1 MKKEDY
7 KRLNDYLN
15 DTFIYLSGH
24 DGFFIQNMRSIFIF
38 NNMLYGKLKDIELEH
53 KFHENNLTFE
63 DVYELARNE
72 IEKINSNYL
81 ENFDKLIDSGRLE
94 FFLHEQNMIIKESTY
109 YENLSEIENNEEEIR
124 NDSVC
129 SYNNGDYFID
139 LARTYNYDD
148 VLMLIHEFIHS
159 TNSSKNMGE
168 YRYILTE
175 FFSIYFEM
183 LSQKDLLENGINT
196 SELDIF
202 DRIKSTG
209 MISKKIVKYDLAFM
223 AYNLF
228 GNVKEDSYE
237 DLEKYHIVSSTKE
250 EFESVCINLLKYFDY
265 QKIVYNNENKEF
277 NLYNYRKCI
286 SKLFSS
292 GYRYLF
298 GTLFACYLLE
308 NGNKD
313 KVVWLNDHI
322 NDEEIKKMNFIDVLK
337 IIGIDL
343 TDENINKKLVDG
355 AQNYY
360 ENLSKYSVKKEK
372 EKSLTYNI

>member
-1 MKKEDY
+1 MKKINY

-15 DTFIYLSGH
+15 DAFIYLSEN
-24 DGFFIQNMRSIFIF
+24 DGFFIQNMDNIFPLNSI
-38 NNMLYGKLKDIELEH
+38 LYENLKGIDLRHNFH
-53 KFHENNLTFE
+53 KNNLTYE
-63 DVYELARNE
+63 DVFNLARNE
-72 IEKINSNYL
+72 IEKINPNYL
-81 ENFDKLIDSGRLE
+81 EDFDKLIESGRLE

-109 YENLSEIENNEEEIR
+109 YENLSEIENNEEETR
-124 NDSVC
+124 NDSIC
-129 SYNNGDYFID
+129 FYTEDGYFID
-139 LARTYNYDD
+139 LARTHNYND

-183 LSQKDLLENGINT
+183 LSQKELLENGINP

-202 DRIKSTG
+202 DRIKNTG
-209 MISKKIVKYDLAFM
+209 KISKKIVKYDLAFM

-237 DLEKYHIVSSTKE
+237 YLEKYHIVSSTKK
-250 EFESVCINLLKYFDY
+250 EFECACVRLLKYFDY
-265 QKIVYNNENKEF
+265 QKIQYNNESKEF
-277 NLYNYRKCI
+277 NLHDYRKCI

-292 GYRYLF
+292 GYRYLL
-298 GTLFACYLLE
+298 GTLFSCYLLE

-322 NDEEIKKMNFIDVLK
+322 NDEEIKNMNFIDVLK

-343 TDENINKKLVDG
+343 TDENIDAKLFYS

-360 ENLSKYSVKKEK
+360 ENLSKYSVKEEK
-372 EKSLTYNI
+372 EKSLTYNV

>member
-15 DTFIYLSGH
+15 DTFIYLSEH
-24 DGFFIQNMRSIFIF
+24 DGFFIQNMQSIFIL
-38 NNMLYGKLKDIELEH
+38 NNMLYGKLNDIDLEH
-53 KFHENNLTFE
+53 KFHKNNLTFE
-63 DVYELARNE
+63 DVFELARSE
-72 IEKINSNYL
+72 IEKINPNYL
-81 ENFDKLIDSGRLE
+81 EEFDRLIDSGCLE
-94 FFLHEQNMIIKESTY
+94 FFLHEQNMIIKGNTTY
-109 YENLSEIENNEEEIR
+109 EKLSEIENNEEEIR

-139 LARTYNYDD
+139 LARTYNYND
-148 VLMLIHEFIHS
+148 VLTLIHEFIHS

-183 LSQKDLLENGINT
+183 LSQKELLENGINS

-202 DRIKSTG
+202 DRIKNTG
-209 MISKKIVKYDLAFM
+209 KISKEITEYDLVFIS
-223 AYNLF
+223 YNLF
-228 GNVKEDSYE
+228 GNIKENSYK
-237 DLEKYHIVSSTKE
+237 DLKKYHIVSSTKK
-250 EFESVCINLLKYFDY
+250 EFECACVRLLKYFDY
-265 QKIVYNNENKEF
+265 QKIQYNNESKEF
-277 NLYNYRKCI
+277 NLYDYRKCI
-286 SKLFSS
+286 SILFSS
-292 GYRYLF
+292 GYRYLL
-298 GTLFACYLLE
+298 GTLFSCYLLE

-322 NDEEIKKMNFIDVLK
+322 NDEEIKNMNFIDVLK

-360 ENLSKYSVKKEK
+360 ENLSKYSVKEEK
-372 EKSLTYNI
+372 KSL

>member
-15 DTFIYLSGH
+15 DAFIYLSKY
-24 DGFFIQNMRSIFIF
+24 DGFFIQNMHMIFPLNSI
-38 NNMLYGKLKDIELEH
+38 LYENLKGIDLRHNFH
-53 KFHENNLTFE
+53 KNNLTYE
-63 DVYELARNE
+63 DVFNLARSE
-72 IEKINSNYL
+72 IEKINPNYL

-94 FFLHEQNMIIKESTY
+94 FFLHEQNMIIKGNIN

-139 LARTYNYDD
+139 LARTHNYND

-159 TNSSKNMGE
+159 TNLSKNMGE

-175 FFSIYFEM
+175 FFSVYFEM
-183 LSQKDLLENGINT
+183 LSQNELLEKGINP

-202 DRIKSTG
+202 DRIKSAG
-209 MISKKIVKYDLAFM
+209 MISKKINKYDLVFM

-228 GNVKEDSYE
+228 GNIKEDSYE

-250 EFESVCINLLKYFDY
+250 EFKSACIYLLKYFDY
-265 QKIVYNNENKEF
+265 QKIEYNNRNEEF
-277 NLYNYRKCI
+277 NLHDYRKCI

-298 GTLFACYLLE
+298 GTLFSCYLLE

-313 KVVWLNDHI
+313 KIVWLNDHI
-322 NDEEIKKMNFIDVLK
+322 NDEEIKNMNFIDVLK

-343 TDENINKKLVDG
+343 TDENINKKLVDS

-360 ENLSKYSVKKEK
+360 ENLSKYSVKEEK
-372 EKSLTYNI
+372 EKSLTYNV

>member
-209 MISKKIVKYDLAFM
+209 MISKKIVEYDLAFM

-237 DLEKYHIVSSTKE
+237 DLEKYYIVSSTKE
-250 EFESVCINLLKYFDY
+250 DFENTCINLLKYFDY

-322 NDEEIKKMNFIDVLK
+322 NDEEIKNMNFIDVLK

-343 TDENINKKLVDG
+343 TDENINKKLVHSFE
-355 AQNYY
+355 NYY

-372 EKSLTYNI
+372 EKSLTYNV

>member
-15 DTFIYLSGH
+15 DTFIYLSGY
-24 DGFFIQNMRSIFIF
+24 DRFFIQNMQSIFIL
-38 NNMLYGKLKDIELEH
+38 NNMLYGKLKDIDLEH
-53 KFHENNLTFE
+53 KFYKNNLTFE
-63 DVYELARNE
+63 DVFELARNE
-72 IEKINSNYL
+72 IEKINPNYL
-81 ENFDKLIDSGRLE
+81 KEFDKLIDSGRLGLFKQKE
-94 FFLHEQNMIIKESTY
+94 NINIKEVDE
-109 YENLSEIENNEEEIR
+109 YEKISEIENNEEETR
-124 NDSVC
+124 YDSVC

-139 LARTYNYDD
+139 LARTHNYND

-202 DRIKSTG
+202 DRIKDTG

-277 NLYNYRKCI
+277 NLYDYRKCI
-286 SKLFSS
+286 SSLFSS

-322 NDEEIKKMNFIDVLK
+322 NDEEIKNMNFIDVLK

-360 ENLSKYSVKKEK
+360 ENLNKYSVKEEK
-372 EKSLTYNI
+372 EKSLTYNV

>member
-7 KRLNDYLN
+7 KKLNDYLN
-15 DTFIYLSGH
+15 DTFIYLSEY
-24 DGFFIQNMRSIFIF
+24 DGFLIYNMHTIFRL
-38 NNMLYGKLKDIELEH
+38 NSMLYEKLKNIDLKH

-63 DVYELARNE
+63 DIFIIARNE
-72 IEKINSNYL
+72 IEKINPNYL
-81 ENFDKLIDSGRLE
+81 EKFDELIDSGRLE
-94 FFLHEQNMIIKESTY
+94 FFLKEKNITIKESNDY
-109 YENLSEIENNEEEIR
+109 KKLSEIENSEEDIR
-124 NDSVC
+124 YDSVC
-129 SYNNGDYFID
+129 SYTEDDYFID
-139 LARTYNYDD
+139 IARTYNYDD
-148 VLMLIHEFIHS
+148 VFMLIHEFIHS
-159 TNSSKNMGE
+159 TNASENIGE

-183 LSQKDLLENGINT
+183 YAQRNILESGINP

-202 DRIKSTG
+202 DRIKDTG
-209 MISKKIVKYDLAFM
+209 KISKEIVKYDLAFM

-277 NLYNYRKCI
+277 NLYNYRKHI

-322 NDEEIKKMNFIDVLK
+322 NDEEIKNMNFIDVLK

-360 ENLSKYSVKKEK
+360 ENLNKYSVKEEK
-372 EKSLTYNI
+372 EKSLTYNV

>member
-15 DTFIYLSGH
+15 DTFIYLSEH
-24 DGFFIQNMRSIFIF
+24 DRFFIQNMRSIFIL

-94 FFLHEQNMIIKESTY
+94 FFFHEQNMIIKESTY

-139 LARTYNYDD
+139 LARTHNYND

-183 LSQKDLLENGINT
+183 LSQKELLENGINT

-202 DRIKSTG
+202 DRIKNTG
-209 MISKKIVKYDLAFM
+209 KISKEITEYDFVFIS
-223 AYNLF
+223 YNLF
-228 GNVKEDSYE
+228 GNIKENSYE
-237 DLEKYHIVSSTKE
+237 DLKKYHIVSSIKK
-250 EFESVCINLLKYFDY
+250 EFECACVRLLKYFDY
-265 QKIVYNNENKEF
+265 QKIQYNNESKKF
-277 NLYNYRKCI
+277 NLYDYRKCI
-286 SKLFSS
+286 SSLFSS
-292 GYRYLF
+292 GYRYLL
-298 GTLFACYLLE
+298 GTFFSCYLLE

-313 KVVWLNDHI
+313 KIVWLNDHI
-322 NDEEIKKMNFIDVLK
+322 NDEEIKNMNFIDVLK

-360 ENLSKYSVKKEK
+360 ENLNKYSVKEEK
-372 EKSLTYNI
+372 EKSLTYNV

>member
-15 DTFIYLSGH
+15 DTFIYLSEH
-24 DGFFIQNMRSIFIF
+24 DGFFIQNMQSIFIL
-38 NNMLYGKLKDIELEH
+38 NNMLYGKLNDIDLEH
-53 KFHENNLTFE
+53 KFHKNNLTFE
-63 DVYELARNE
+63 DVFELARSE
-72 IEKINSNYL
+72 IEKINPNYL
-81 ENFDKLIDSGRLE
+81 EEFDRLIDSGCLE
-94 FFLHEQNMIIKESTY
+94 FFLHEQNMIIKGNTTY
-109 YENLSEIENNEEEIR
+109 EKLSEIENNEEEIR

-139 LARTYNYDD
+139 LARTYNYND
-148 VLMLIHEFIHS
+148 VLTLIHEFIHS

-183 LSQKDLLENGINT
+183 LSQKELLENGINS

-202 DRIKSTG
+202 DRIKNTG
-209 MISKKIVKYDLAFM
+209 KISKEITEYDLVFIS
-223 AYNLF
+223 YNLF
-228 GNVKEDSYE
+228 GNIKENSYK
-237 DLEKYHIVSSTKE
+237 DLKKYHIVSSTKK
-250 EFESVCINLLKYFDY
+250 EFECACVRLLKYFDY
-265 QKIVYNNENKEF
+265 QKIQYNNESKEF
-277 NLYNYRKCI
+277 NLYDYRKCI
-286 SKLFSS
+286 SILFSS
-292 GYRYLF
+292 GYRYLL
-298 GTLFACYLLE
+298 GTLFSCYLLE

-322 NDEEIKKMNFIDVLK
+322 NDEEIKNMNFIDVLK

-360 ENLSKYSVKKEK
+360 ENLNKYSVKEEK
-372 EKSLTYNI
+372 EKSLTYNV

>member
-15 DTFIYLSGH
+15 DAFIYLSKY
-24 DGFFIQNMRSIFIF
+24 DSFFIQNMHMIFPL
-38 NNMLYGKLKDIELEH
+38 NSKLYENLKDIDLRH
-53 KFHENNLTFE
+53 NSYKNNLTYE
-63 DVYELARNE
+63 DVFNLARNE
-72 IEKINSNYL
+72 IEKINPNYL
-81 ENFDKLIDSGRLE
+81 EDFDKLIDSGRLK
-94 FFLHEQNMIIKESTY
+94 FFLHEQNMVIKESTY
-109 YENLSEIENNEEEIR
+109 YENISEIENNEEEIR
-124 NDSVC
+124 NDSRC
-129 SYNNGDYFID
+129 CYTEDDYFID
-139 LARTYNYDD
+139 ISRTYNYDD
-148 VLMLIHEFIHS
+148 VLTLIHEFIHS
-159 TNSSKNMGE
+159 TNSSKDMGV

-183 LSQKDLLENGINT
+183 LSQNELLEKGINP

-202 DRIKSTG
+202 DRIKNTG
-209 MISKKIVKYDLAFM
+209 RISQTINKYDTVFM

-228 GNVKEDSYE
+228 GNIKEDSCE
-237 DLEKYHIVSSTKE
+237 DLKKYHIVLSTKE
-250 EFESVCINLLKYFDY
+250 DFEEACIFLLKYFDY
-265 QKIVYNNENKEF
+265 QKIEYNNKNEEF
-277 NLYNYRKCI
+277 NLNDYRKCI

-292 GYRYLF
+292 GYRYLY

-322 NDEEIKKMNFIDVLK
+322 NDEEIKNMNFIDVLK

-360 ENLSKYSVKKEK
+360 ENLNKYSVKEEK
-372 EKSLTYNI
+372 EKSLTYNV

>member
-7 KRLNDYLN
+7 KRLNYYLN
-15 DTFIYLSGH
+15 DTFIYLSEH
-24 DGFFIQNMRSIFIF
+24 DGFFIQNMHNIFSLNLI
-38 NNMLYGKLKDIELEH
+38 LYENLKGIDLRHNFH
-53 KFHENNLTFE
+53 KNNLTYE
-63 DVYELARNE
+63 DVFNLTRNE

-139 LARTYNYDD
+139 LARTHNYND

-202 DRIKSTG
+202 DRIKDTG

-277 NLYNYRKCI
+277 NLYDYRKCI
-286 SKLFSS
+286 SILFSS

-313 KVVWLNDHI
+313 KIVWLNDHI
-322 NDEEIKKMNFIDVLK
+322 NDEEIKNMDLTDLLK

-360 ENLSKYSVKKEK
+360 ENLNKYSVKEEK
-372 EKSLTYNI
+372 EKSLTYNV

>member
-15 DTFIYLSGH
+15 DAFIYLSKY
-24 DGFFIQNMRSIFIF
+24 DGFFIQNMQSIFIL
-38 NNMLYGKLKDIELEH
+38 NNMLYGKLNDIDLEH
-53 KFHENNLTFE
+53 KFHKNNLTFE
-63 DVYELARNE
+63 DVFELARSE
-72 IEKINSNYL
+72 IEKINPNYL
-81 ENFDKLIDSGRLE
+81 EEFDRLIDSGRLGLFKQE
-94 FFLHEQNMIIKESTY
+94 ENITIKESDD
-109 YENLSEIENNEEEIR
+109 YEKLSEIENNEEEIR

-139 LARTYNYDD
+139 LARTHNYND

-202 DRIKSTG
+202 DRIKDTG

-277 NLYNYRKCI
+277 NLYDYRKCI
-286 SKLFSS
+286 SSLFSS

-322 NDEEIKKMNFIDVLK
+322 NDEEIKNMDFTSVLK

-360 ENLSKYSVKKEK
+360 ENLNKYSVKEEK
-372 EKSLTYNI
+372 EKSLTYNV

>member
-15 DTFIYLSGH
+15 DAFIYLSKY
-24 DGFFIQNMRSIFIF
+24 DGFFIQNMHMIFPLNSI
-38 NNMLYGKLKDIELEH
+38 LYENLKGIDLRHNFH
-53 KFHENNLTFE
+53 KNNLTYE
-63 DVYELARNE
+63 DVFNLARSE
-72 IEKINSNYL
+72 IEKINPNYL

-94 FFLHEQNMIIKESTY
+94 FFLHEQNMIIKGNIN

-124 NDSVC
+124 NDSRC
-129 SYNNGDYFID
+129 CYAEDDYFMDIS
-139 LARTYNYDD
+139 RKYNYED

-159 TNSSKNMGE
+159 TNSSKDMGE

-183 LSQKDLLENGINT
+183 LSQNELLEKGINPG
-196 SELDIF
+196 ELDIF
-202 DRIKSTG
+202 DRIKDTVK
-209 MISKKIVKYDLAFM
+209 ISKKINKYDLVFM

-228 GNVKEDSYE
+228 GNIKEDSYE

-250 EFESVCINLLKYFDY
+250 EFKSACIYLLKYFNY
-265 QKIVYNNENKEF
+265 QKIEYNNRNEEF
-277 NLYNYRKCI
+277 NLHDYRKCI

-298 GTLFACYLLE
+298 GTLFSCYLLE

-313 KVVWLNDHI
+313 KIVWLNDHI
-322 NDEEIKKMNFIDVLK
+322 NDEEIKNMNFIDVLK

-343 TDENINKKLVDG
+343 TDENINKKLVDS

-360 ENLSKYSVKKEK
+360 ENLSKYSVKEEK
-372 EKSLTYNI
+372 EKSLTYNV

>member
-15 DTFIYLSGH
+15 DAFIYLSKY
-24 DGFFIQNMRSIFIF
+24 DGFFIQNMHTIFRL
-38 NNMLYGKLKDIELEH
+38 NSMLYEKLKNIDLKH

-63 DVYELARNE
+63 DIFIIARNE
-72 IEKINSNYL
+72 IEKINPNYL
-81 ENFDKLIDSGRLE
+81 EKFDELIDSGRLE
-94 FFLHEQNMIIKESTY
+94 FFLKEKNITIKESNDY
-109 YENLSEIENNEEEIR
+109 KKLSEIENSEEDIR
-124 NDSVC
+124 YDSVC
-129 SYNNGDYFID
+129 SYTEDDYFID
-139 LARTYNYDD
+139 IARTYNYDD

-159 TNSSKNMGE
+159 TNASENIGE

-183 LSQKDLLENGINT
+183 YAQRNILESGINP

-202 DRIKSTG
+202 DRIKDTG
-209 MISKKIVKYDLAFM
+209 KISKEIVKYDLAFM

-228 GNVKEDSYE
+228 GNIKENSYK
-237 DLEKYHIVSSTKE
+237 DLKKYHIVSSTKE

-277 NLYNYRKCI
+277 NLYNYRKHI

-322 NDEEIKKMNFIDVLK
+322 NDEEIKNMNFIDVLK

-360 ENLSKYSVKKEK
+360 ENLSKYSVKEEK
-372 EKSLTYNI
+372 EKSLTYNV

>member
-24 DGFFIQNMRSIFIF
+24 DGFFIQNMQSIFIL
-38 NNMLYGKLKDIELEH
+38 NNMLYGKLKDIDLEH

-72 IEKINSNYL
+72 IEKINPNYL
-81 ENFDKLIDSGRLE
+81 KEFDKLINSGRLE
-94 FFLHEQNMIIKESTY
+94 LFKQEENINIKEVDY
-109 YENLSEIENNEEEIR
+109 YEKLSEIENNEEEIR

-139 LARTYNYDD
+139 LARTHNYND

-202 DRIKSTG
+202 DRIKDTG
-209 MISKKIVKYDLAFM
+209 MISKRRI
-223 AYNLF
+223 
-228 GNVKEDSYE
+228 
-237 DLEKYHIVSSTKE
+237 
-250 EFESVCINLLKYFDY
+250 
-265 QKIVYNNENKEF
+265 
-277 NLYNYRKCI
+277 
-286 SKLFSS
+286 
-292 GYRYLF
+292 
-298 GTLFACYLLE
+298 
-308 NGNKD
+308 
-313 KVVWLNDHI
+313 
-322 NDEEIKKMNFIDVLK
+322 
-337 IIGIDL
+337 
-343 TDENINKKLVDG
+343 
-355 AQNYY
+355 
-360 ENLSKYSVKKEK
+360 
-372 EKSLTYNI
+372 

>member
-15 DTFIYLSGH
+15 DTFIYLSEH
-24 DGFFIQNMRSIFIF
+24 DGFFIQNMHNIFSLNLI
-38 NNMLYGKLKDIELEH
+38 LYENLKGIDLRHNFH
-53 KFHENNLTFE
+53 KNNLTYE
-63 DVYELARNE
+63 DVFNLTRNE

-139 LARTYNYDD
+139 LARTHNYND

-159 TNSSKNMGE
+159 TNSSENMGE

-183 LSQKDLLENGINT
+183 YAQRNLLESGINS

-202 DRIKSTG
+202 DRIKDTG
-209 MISKKIVKYDLAFM
+209 KISKEMNEYDLVFM
-223 AYNLF
+223 SYNLF

-237 DLEKYHIVSSTKE
+237 DLKKYHIASSKKE
-250 EFESVCINLLKYFDY
+250 KFESACFKLLKYFDY
-265 QKIVYNNENKEF
+265 QKVKYNNENKKF
-277 NLYNYRKCI
+277 NLYDYRKCI
-286 SKLFSS
+286 SSLFSS
-292 GYRYLF
+292 GYRYLY
-298 GTLFACYLLE
+298 GTLFFCYLLE

-313 KVVWLNDHI
+313 KIVWLNDHI
-322 NDEEIKKMNFIDVLK
+322 NDEKIKNMNLIDVLK
-337 IIGIDL
+337 MIGIDL
-343 TDENINKKLVDG
+343 TDENIDEKLVDS

-360 ENLSKYSVKKEK
+360 ENLSKYSVKEEK
-372 EKSLTYNI
+372 KSL

>member
-7 KRLNDYLN
+7 KKLNDYLN
-15 DTFIYLSGH
+15 DTFIYLSEY
-24 DGFFIQNMRSIFIF
+24 DGFLIYNMHTIFRL
-38 NNMLYGKLKDIELEH
+38 NSMLYEKLKNIDLKH

-63 DVYELARNE
+63 DIFIIARNE
-72 IEKINSNYL
+72 IEKINPNYL
-81 ENFDKLIDSGRLE
+81 EKFDELIDSGRLE
-94 FFLHEQNMIIKESTY
+94 FFLKEKNITIKESNDY
-109 YENLSEIENNEEEIR
+109 KKLSEIENSEEDIR
-124 NDSVC
+124 YDSVC
-129 SYNNGDYFID
+129 SYTEDDYFID
-139 LARTYNYDD
+139 IARTYNYDD

-159 TNSSKNMGE
+159 TNASENIGE

-183 LSQKDLLENGINT
+183 YAQRNILESGINS

-202 DRIKSTG
+202 DRIKDTG
-209 MISKKIVKYDLAFM
+209 KISKEIVKYDLAFM

-277 NLYNYRKCI
+277 NLYNYRKHI

-292 GYRYLF
+292 GYRYLL
-298 GTLFACYLLE
+298 GTLFSCYLLE

-322 NDEEIKKMNFIDVLK
+322 NDEEIKNMNFIDVLK

-360 ENLSKYSVKKEK
+360 ENLNKYSVKEEK
-372 EKSLTYNI
+372 EKSLTYNV

>member
-24 DGFFIQNMRSIFIF
+24 DRFFIQNMRSIFIF

-81 ENFDKLIDSGRLE
+81 KEFDKLIDSGRLE

-183 LSQKDLLENGINT
+183 LSQKDLLENG
-196 SELDIF
+196 
-202 DRIKSTG
+202 
-209 MISKKIVKYDLAFM
+209 
-223 AYNLF
+223 
-228 GNVKEDSYE
+228 
-237 DLEKYHIVSSTKE
+237 
-250 EFESVCINLLKYFDY
+250 
-265 QKIVYNNENKEF
+265 
-277 NLYNYRKCI
+277 
-286 SKLFSS
+286 
-292 GYRYLF
+292 
-298 GTLFACYLLE
+298 
-308 NGNKD
+308 NKD

>member
-24 DGFFIQNMRSIFIF
+24 DGFFIQNMQSIFIL
-38 NNMLYGKLKDIELEH
+38 NNILYGKLKDIDLEH

-63 DVYELARNE
+63 DVFELARNE

-81 ENFDKLIDSGRLE
+81 KEFDKLINSGRLGLFKQE
-94 FFLHEQNMIIKESTY
+94 ENINIKEVDY
-109 YENLSEIENNEEEIR
+109 YEKLSEVENNEEEIR

-355 AQNYY
+355 VQNYY

>member
-24 DGFFIQNMRSIFIF
+24 DGFFIQNMHMIFSLNSI
-38 NNMLYGKLKDIELEH
+38 LYENLKGIDLRHNFH
-53 KFHENNLTFE
+53 KNNLTYE
-63 DVYELARNE
+63 DVFNLARNE
-72 IEKINSNYL
+72 IEKINPNYL
-81 ENFDKLIDSGRLE
+81 EDFDKLIDSGRLE
-94 FFLHEQNMIIKESTY
+94 FFLHEQNMIIKENIN

-124 NDSVC
+124 NDSRC
-129 SYNNGDYFID
+129 CYTEDDYFID
-139 LARTYNYDD
+139 ISRKYNYED
-148 VLMLIHEFIHS
+148 VLVLIHEFIHS
-159 TNSSKNMGE
+159 TNSSNDMGE

-183 LSQKDLLENGINT
+183 LSQNELLENGINP

-202 DRIKSTG
+202 DRIKSAG
-209 MISKKIVKYDLAFM
+209 MISKKIVEYDLAFM

-228 GNVKEDSYE
+228 GNVKEESYE

-250 EFESVCINLLKYFDY
+250 DFENTCINLLQYFDY

-277 NLYNYRKCI
+277 NLYNYRKHI
-286 SKLFSS
+286 SRMFSS
-292 GYRYLF
+292 GYRYLY
-298 GTLFACYLLE
+298 GTLFACHLLE

-313 KVVWLNDHI
+313 KIVWLNDHI
-322 NDEEIKKMNFIDVLK
+322 NDEEIKNMDLTNVLK

-360 ENLSKYSVKKEK
+360 ENLSKYSVKEEK
-372 EKSLTYNI
+372 EKSLTYNV